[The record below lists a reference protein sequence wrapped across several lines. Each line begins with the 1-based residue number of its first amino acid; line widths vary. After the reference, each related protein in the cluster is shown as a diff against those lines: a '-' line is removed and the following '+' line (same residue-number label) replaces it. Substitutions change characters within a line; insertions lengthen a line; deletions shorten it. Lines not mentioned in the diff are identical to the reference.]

1 FVNVNLTSMME
12 FVLLGFSDIPN
23 LQMFLFVIFLFTY
36 VITLM
41 GNGTIILI
49 TGTDQ
54 TLQTPMYFFLGN
66 LSFLEICYVMLINLW
81 TQKRH
86 ISLFACA
93 TQMSFVLIFGNI
105 ECLLLTVMAYDRYVA
120 ICSPLHYP
128 LVMNRKICV
137 QLVAACWV
145 TGVPIEIGQTSQI
158 FSLPFCRSKQINH
171 YFCDIPPVLK
181 LACGD
186 TFLNEMLVFTV
197 AVLFVM
203 VPFLLI
209 LGSYSRITS
218 TILKLPS
225 ATGRAKAFSTCS
237 SHVMVVTLFF
247 GSAIVTYLRPKSK
260 NSSRTD
266 KFLSLFYTVV
276 TPMLNPLIYALRN
289 KDYHLLTFSLK
300 TIDIFVL
307 SCSYDYHAFFPLFM
321 IFLDI

>member
-1 FVNVNLTSMME
+1 KMNVNLTSMME

-289 KDYHLLTFSLK
+289 KDVLTKLC
-300 TIDIFVL
+300 I
-307 SCSYDYHAFFPLFM
+307 
-321 IFLDI
+321 

>member
-1 FVNVNLTSMME
+1 MEPQKYLVNVNLTSTMG

-23 LQMFLFVIFLFTY
+23 LQIFLFVMFLFTY

-41 GNGTIILI
+41 GNGIIILI

-66 LSFLEICYVMLINLW
+66 FSFLEICYVSATLPRMLINLW

-128 LVMNRKICV
+128 LVMNHKVCV

-145 TGVPIEIGQTSQI
+145 TGIPIEIGQASQI
-158 FSLPFCRSKQINH
+158 FSLSFCRSHQINH

-209 LGSYSRITS
+209 LGSYGRITS

-266 KFLSLFYTVV
+266 KFLSLFYTVI
-276 TPMLNPLIYALRN
+276 TPMFNPLIYTLRN
-289 KDYHLLTFSLK
+289 KDVLTALRK
-300 TIDIFVL
+300 LI
-307 SCSYDYHAFFPLFM
+307 P
-321 IFLDI
+321 

>member
-1 FVNVNLTSMME
+1 MSMNVNLTSMME

-289 KDYHLLTFSLK
+289 KDCYPFSK
-300 TIDIFVL
+300 I
-307 SCSYDYHAFFPLFM
+307 SCFKKNNSFGEVYN
-321 IFLDI
+321 

>member
-1 FVNVNLTSMME
+1 ME

-289 KDYHLLTFSLK
+289 KDMAKVWRTVVKYLCVFNFRHFTFQ
-300 TIDIFVL
+300 
-307 SCSYDYHAFFPLFM
+307 
-321 IFLDI
+321 

>member
-1 FVNVNLTSMME
+1 MSA
-12 FVLLGFSDIPN
+12 
-23 LQMFLFVIFLFTY
+23 
-36 VITLM
+36 TL
-41 GNGTIILI
+41 
-49 TGTDQ
+49 
-54 TLQTPMYFFLGN
+54 PR
-66 LSFLEICYVMLINLW
+66 MLINLW

-120 ICSPLHYP
+120 ICSPLPYP
-128 LVMNRKICV
+128 LVMNHKVCV

-158 FSLPFCRSKQINH
+158 FSQSFCRSNQINH
-171 YFCDIPPVLK
+171 YFCDILPVLK

-186 TFLNEMLVFTV
+186 MFLNEMLVFIV

-218 TILKLPS
+218 IILKLPS
-225 ATGRAKAFSTCS
+225 ATRRAKAFSTYS

-247 GSAIVTYLRPKSK
+247 GSVIVTYLRHKSR

-266 KFLSLFYTVV
+266 KFLSLFYTVI
-276 TPMLNPLIYALRN
+276 TPMFNPLIYTLRN
-289 KDYHLLTFSLK
+289 KDVLTALRK
-300 TIDIFVL
+300 LI
-307 SCSYDYHAFFPLFM
+307 P
-321 IFLDI
+321 

>member
-1 FVNVNLTSMME
+1 MIPLNPFNLYKLQNKKDKCLTVLFSQMEPQKYLVNVNLTSMME

-54 TLQTPMYFFLGN
+54 TLQTPMHFFLGN
-66 LSFLEICYVMLINLW
+66 LSFLEICCVSATLPRMLTNLW

-186 TFLNEMLVFTV
+186 T
-197 AVLFVM
+197 A
-203 VPFLLI
+203 
-209 LGSYSRITS
+209 
-218 TILKLPS
+218 
-225 ATGRAKAFSTCS
+225 A
-237 SHVMVVTLFF
+237 
-247 GSAIVTYLRPKSK
+247 
-260 NSSRTD
+260 
-266 KFLSLFYTVV
+266 
-276 TPMLNPLIYALRN
+276 
-289 KDYHLLTFSLK
+289 
-300 TIDIFVL
+300 
-307 SCSYDYHAFFPLFM
+307 
-321 IFLDI
+321 

>member
-1 FVNVNLTSMME
+1 MGFSGQEYRSGLPFPSPGDLPNAGIEPGSPALQTNALPSEPYLVNVNLTSMME

-54 TLQTPMYFFLGN
+54 TLQTPMHFFLGN
-66 LSFLEICYVMLINLW
+66 LSFLEICCVSATLPRMLTNLW

-105 ECLLLTVMAYDRYVA
+105 ECLLLTVMAHDHYVA

-145 TGVPIEIGQTSQI
+145 TGVPTEIGQTSQI

-171 YFCDIPPVLK
+171 YFCDIPLLLR
-181 LACGD
+181 LACED
-186 TFLNEMLVFTV
+186 MFLNDMLVFTV
-197 AVLFVM
+197 ALLFVM

-209 LGSYSRITS
+209 LGSYGRITS
-218 TILKLPS
+218 TILKLLS
-225 ATGRAKAFSTCS
+225 AMGKAKAFSTC
-237 SHVMVVTLFF
+237 
-247 GSAIVTYLRPKSK
+247 
-260 NSSRTD
+260 
-266 KFLSLFYTVV
+266 
-276 TPMLNPLIYALRN
+276 
-289 KDYHLLTFSLK
+289 
-300 TIDIFVL
+300 
-307 SCSYDYHAFFPLFM
+307 
-321 IFLDI
+321 

>member
-1 FVNVNLTSMME
+1 KMNVNLTSMME

-289 KDYHLLTFSLK
+289 KDVLTAILYLVHKFTGDLQFYK
-300 TIDIFVL
+300 KI
-307 SCSYDYHAFFPLFM
+307 
-321 IFLDI
+321 